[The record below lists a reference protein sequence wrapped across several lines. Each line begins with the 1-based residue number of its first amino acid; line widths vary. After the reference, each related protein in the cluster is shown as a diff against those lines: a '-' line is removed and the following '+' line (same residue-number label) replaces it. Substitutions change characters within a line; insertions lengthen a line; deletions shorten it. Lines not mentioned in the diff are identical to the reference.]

1 MSALAGP
8 EKSSGSWWHEERAAG
23 FWLQELLGQV
33 MNDLQFQT
41 QAVKSNSFRW
51 MDADAYLFDIDG
63 TLLISRDRVHR
74 NALHQAMRE
83 AYGVDTTID
92 GIAYH
97 GKTDLGILRA
107 ALERVGV
114 SNDRFEANLPAAL
127 EVVCREVSANA
138 SRITTTVC
146 SAIPQVLDEL
156 QAAGKLLGLASG
168 NLESVGWLKVSV
180 AGLREF
186 FSFGCFSDR
195 HESRS
200 DIFRQGVTEVQRRLG
215 ESAKVCF
222 IGDTPEDIKAARFA
236 NSKIVAVCT
245 GIFTA
250 DDLRNLEPDACVA
263 SCTELLTKVARD

>member
-1 MSALAGP
+1 
-8 EKSSGSWWHEERAAG
+8 
-23 FWLQELLGQV
+23 
-33 MNDLQFQT
+33 MNELQFQT
-41 QAVKSNSFRW
+41 QAVKSNGFRW

-83 AYGVDTTID
+83 VYGVDTTID

-107 ALERVGV
+107 ALERVGI
-114 SNDRFEANLPAAL
+114 SEDRFTANLPAAL

-138 SRITTTVC
+138 SRITPTVC
-146 SAIPQVLDEL
+146 SAIPQVLAEL

-168 NLESVGWLKVSV
+168 NLESVGWLKVET

-195 HESRS
+195 HETRA
-200 DIFRQGVTEVQRRLG
+200 DIFREGVVEVRRRLG

-236 NSKIVAVCT
+236 NSTIVAVCT
-245 GIFTA
+245 GIFKA
-250 DDLRNLEPDACVA
+250 DELSCHEPDVCVS
-263 SCTELLTKVARD
+263 SCAELLTNNSRR

>member
-1 MSALAGP
+1 
-8 EKSSGSWWHEERAAG
+8 
-23 FWLQELLGQV
+23 
-33 MNDLQFQT
+33 MNELQFQT
-41 QAVKSNSFRW
+41 QAVKSNGFRW

-114 SNDRFEANLPAAL
+114 SEDQFEANLPAAL
-127 EVVCREVSANA
+127 EAVCREVSANA
-138 SRITTTVC
+138 NRITPTVC

-156 QAAGKLLGLASG
+156 RAAGKLLGLASG
-168 NLESVGWLKVSV
+168 NLESVGWLKVET

-195 HESRS
+195 HETRA
-200 DIFRQGVTEVQRRLG
+200 DIFREGVVEVRRRLG

-250 DDLRNLEPDACVA
+250 DDLGRHEPDACVA
-263 SCTELLTKVARD
+263 SCAELLTKVRD

>member
-1 MSALAGP
+1 MNEFQL
-8 EKSSGSWWHEERAAG
+8 RA
-23 FWLQELLGQV
+23 
-33 MNDLQFQT
+33 QT
-41 QAVKSNSFRW
+41 TKSNGFRW
-51 MDADAYLFDIDG
+51 MSADAYLFDIDG

-114 SNDRFEANLPAAL
+114 SGNRFDASLPAAL
-127 EVVCREVSANA
+127 AVICREVSANA
-138 SRITTTVC
+138 NRIMPTVC
-146 SAIPQVLDEL
+146 SAVPKVLSEL
-156 QAAGKLLGLASG
+156 KVAGKLLALASG
-168 NLESVGWLKVSV
+168 NLESVGWLKVEA

-195 HESRS
+195 YESRA
-200 DIFRQGVTEVQRRLG
+200 DIFRQGVTEARCRLG
-215 ESAKVCF
+215 DSAQVCF

-245 GIFTA
+245 GIFKA
-250 DDLRNLEPDACVA
+250 DELACHQPDACVA
-263 SCTELLTKVARD
+263 TCAELLTVNLRP